1 MWSFDTNILVYAAD
15 RTAGNRHEASIKL
28 LANATSGEAAL
39 NEQSLV
45 EFLHVATRKLK
56 QPLPDAAK
64 LVRAWLNNFPLMTAP
79 STVLEDTVSLLTSN
93 SLSVW
98 DAHMI
103 AICSAHG
110 CEGLLSE
117 DLADGASYGGVRI
130 LNPFNLRNAG
140 ALLEILRS

>member
-15 RTAGNRHEASIKL
+15 RSAGNRHAAAIKL
-28 LANATSGEAAL
+28 LANVTSGQAAL

-45 EFLHVATRKLK
+45 EFLHVVTRKLK

-64 LVRAWLNNFPLMTAP
+64 LVETWLNNFALMTTPA
-79 STVLEDTVSLLTSN
+79 TIVEDTVSLLASH

-103 AICSAHG
+103 AICRAHG

-117 DLADGASYGGVRI
+117 DLADGASYGGVRV
-130 LNPFNLRNAG
+130 LNPFNPRNAT
-140 ALLEILRS
+140 ALLQVLET

>member
-15 RTAGNRHEASIKL
+15 RSAGNRHAASIKL
-28 LANATSGEAAL
+28 LASAASGQAAL

-45 EFLHVATRKLK
+45 EFLHVVTRKLK

-64 LVRAWLNNFPLMTAP
+64 LVQAWLNNFALMTAP
-79 STVLEDTVSLLTSN
+79 ATILEDTVQLLTSH

-103 AICSAHG
+103 AICRAHG

-117 DLADGASYGGVRI
+117 DLADGASYGGVRV
-130 LNPFNLRNAG
+130 LNPFNPRNA
-140 ALLEILRS
+140 AVLLEALQS

>member
-15 RTAGNRHEASIKL
+15 QTAGNRHAASIKL
-28 LANATSGEAAL
+28 LASAVSGQAAL

-45 EFLHVATRKLK
+45 EFLHVVTRKLK

-64 LVRAWLNNFPLMTAP
+64 LVQAWLNNFPLMTAP
-79 STVLEDTVSLLTSN
+79 ATILEETVSLLSSN
-93 SLSVW
+93 FLSVW

-103 AICSAHG
+103 AICRAHG

-130 LNPFNLRNAG
+130 LNPYDLRNAG
-140 ALLEILRS
+140 ALREILGS

>member
-15 RTAGNRHEASIKL
+15 RTAGNRHAASVKL
-28 LANATSGEAAL
+28 LENAALGQAAL
-39 NEQSLV
+39 NEKSLV

-130 LNPFNLRNAG
+130 LNPFNLQNAG
-140 ALLEILRS
+140 ALLEILGS